1 MITNVNHKTRIW
13 RRVAV
18 ALMVMIS
25 IPLISMAKDKSDS
38 YEFNYNIESANDCVG
53 KQGTYLVKVTAIT
66 KNKKISDDEIARH
79 AVHGVLF
86 KGFDGKRPLAGS
98 ALVESQNADFFKE
111 FFKEG
116 GPAKNYVTVV
126 NSSREVK
133 KVGKLYHVTTV
144 VTVSK
149 DQLRRDLESAGIIK
163 GLNSIF

>member
-1 MITNVNHKTRIW
+1 MITNVNHKLRFW
-13 RRVAV
+13 RRIAV
-18 ALMVMIS
+18 ALIVMFS
-25 IPLISMAKDKSDS
+25 IPLISSAKDKSDS
-38 YEFNYNIESANDCVG
+38 YEFNYNIEKAEIG

-66 KNKKISDDEIARH
+66 KNKKISDEEIARH

-86 KGFDGKRPLAGS
+86 KGFDGTRPLAGS

-163 GLNSIF
+163 GLNSAF